1 MWPTGAPAGQ
11 GRIGGEGSSSR
22 SVIPGPSTG
31 HPRGARRDE
40 ASRRGACVSNRRSST
55 DAETIQHGALCTPGN
70 PISSSRTSS
79 RIHAGRRPTHGRPR
93 PCVVCL
99 DRRIVS
105 STPAPQPMPA
115 DHRLD
120 SVRFAVWVP
129 EPIAPVTR
137 WFVSG
142 AIVGMIGLVALR
154 PGSTTRRPRGPRPSA
169 ATCLPGPGGPAADA
183 VGRVLSAGDAAL
195 TPPARVLVAV
205 GRHVPASIPSLRAA
219 AARRQR
225 VLNVEADDRGQTF
238 LDHRRAARRELGLT
252 DTRTLRIRPDGH
264 VHGALT
270 VLRTESGDTD
280 TQGQTILPP
289 QGGPRGAARPS
300 WRTVMLNTLWGRV
313 GTRRS
318 TGRRGRHPA
327 RPSRR

>member
-1 MWPTGAPAGQ
+1 M
-11 GRIGGEGSSSR
+11 
-22 SVIPGPSTG
+22 
-31 HPRGARRDE
+31 
-40 ASRRGACVSNRRSST
+40 
-55 DAETIQHGALCTPGN
+55 
-70 PISSSRTSS
+70 
-79 RIHAGRRPTHGRPR
+79 
-93 PCVVCL
+93 
-99 DRRIVS
+99 
-105 STPAPQPMPA
+105 
-115 DHRLD
+115 
-120 SVRFAVWVP
+120 
-129 EPIAPVTR
+129 
-137 WFVSG
+137 
-142 AIVGMIGLVALR
+142 R

-300 WRTVMLNTLWGRV
+300 WRTVMLHTLWGGWARGARRAAAV
-313 GTRRS
+313 GIRRDPLAADER
-318 TGRRGRHPA
+318 TA
-327 RPSRR
+327 RPMNGDRAQSDPRLPRRRRCHGASRPQPVRPGSSGDWGSGKRADR